1 MVINIL
7 NICNSIMKSLK
18 TFDSSTLSHAHIEE
32 NIAKNLITTNPN
44 IENPDIKDITYHKA
58 GEGKY
63 VYIKDPEVRRIL
75 ATLIPTYD
83 GIGFTMQ
90 DILSVTSFGNAFK
103 YSTIK
108 TFNEFK
114 YFTNIGSI
122 TNAFTGSTLEEIS
135 MPPITINYDK
145 TKNSSDKSPFYNC
158 LSLKRVHW
166 GSASLAVSSKECTVE
181 NRSNNNIAT
190 QTLYR
195 NCISLETFYP
205 STLFPSNVGET
216 MGQIFEKNQNIK
228 KFIYPNSIRYI
239 YRNAIANTP
248 NIEVYMELP
257 SALEVLN
264 VFQFTR
270 DSDNSIFHIVVKNV
284 NPPTLENY
292 DNLSYQGSGAVV
304 NFYIIDN
311 FYNRFMSNNE
321 WRTLNGDSHF
331 NICKL
336 STLPKKYYTYG
347 AIRTNPDLMDCFIK
361 KYNMLDILY
370 ADSSGN
376 LEVTDQTHQLDVS
389 TGYKPIAICIAGTG
403 FFGDGELA
411 RWVALRAAYAGT
423 PSANVI
429 DQNFTPGTGSNSL
442 YDTERIY
449 SGDPS
454 SIGSTNQDIGIFNK
468 FCRFS
473 TSGSLEPVEGFANY
487 GSDQTNTPTSM
498 PMLTPDNKLNNIL
511 LGAND
516 KYRMTSCQG
525 IMYTQ
530 IVTTQFE
537 TYQTTW
543 QTDSVID
550 NTVQSGHFP
559 IFLAASRY
567 YTNGTHSG
575 DWYVGASGEVM
586 MLSYQYIVNDLAII
600 IQQLDTKYGLNAI
613 DANYTTGA
621 HICSDLY
628 DKGSGVYGFNRVTM
642 SSIGLPK
649 NGIIDTLT
657 RCQPI
662 MQY

>member
-32 NIAKNLITTNPN
+32 NVAKNIITTNPN
-44 IENPDIKDITYHKA
+44 TENPDIKDITYHKA

-103 YSTIK
+103 NSTIK

-114 YFTNIGSI
+114 YFINIGDI
-122 TNAFTGSTLEEIS
+122 TNAFTGSTLEEIC
-135 MPPITINYDK
+135 MPPITIYYNK
-145 TKNSSDKSPFYNC
+145 TKNSNDKSPFYNC

-166 GSASLAVSSKECTVE
+166 GSASLAVSNRECTIE
-181 NRSNNNIAT
+181 NPSNINICT
-190 QTLYR
+190 HGLYE
-195 NCISLETFYP
+195 CCPSLETFYS

-216 MGQIFEKNQNIK
+216 MGRIIRNNTNIK
-228 KFIYPNSIRYI
+228 KFIYPDNIRYI
-239 YRNAIANTP
+239 LHFAIKNTS
-248 NIEVYMELP
+248 NIEVYIEFP
-257 SALEVLN
+257 SALEQLN
-264 VFQFTR
+264 VREFTR
-270 DSDNSIFHIVVKNV
+270 DSYNSIFHIVVKNV

-292 DNLSYQGSGAVV
+292 NNLSYQGYNAIV

-321 WRTLNGDSHF
+321 WRTLNEDSHF

-336 STLPKKYYTYG
+336 SALPKKYYTYG
-347 AIRTNPDLMDCFIK
+347 TIRTNSDLMECFTK
-361 KYNMLDILY
+361 KYNALDILY
-370 ADSSGN
+370 ANSEGD
-376 LEVTDQTHQLDVS
+376 LQVTDQSHQLEVS
-389 TGYKPIAICIAGTG
+389 SGYKPIAICIAGTG
-403 FFGDGELA
+403 FYGEGELA
-411 RWVALRAAYAGT
+411 RWAALRAAYAGT

-429 DQNFTPGTGSNSL
+429 DQNFTPDTGSNSL

-473 TSGSLEPVEGFANY
+473 ISGSLEPEEGFANY
-487 GSDQTNTPTSM
+487 GSNQTNTPMSM

-511 LGAND
+511 LGVND
-516 KYRMTSCQG
+516 KYRMTSSQG
-525 IMYTQ
+525 FMYTQ

-567 YTNGTHSG
+567 HTNGTHPG

-586 MLSYQYIVNDLAII
+586 MLSYQYIVNNLATI

-613 DANYTTGA
+613 DANYTTDV

-628 DKGSGVYGFNRVTM
+628 DKGSGVYGFNTITM
-642 SSIGLPK
+642 SSLGLPK
-649 NGIIDTLT
+649 DGIIDTLT

>member
-1 MVINIL
+1 
-7 NICNSIMKSLK
+7 MKSLK

-32 NIAKNLITTNPN
+32 NVAKNIITTNPN
-44 IENPDIKDITYHKA
+44 TENPDIKDITYHKA

-103 YSTIK
+103 NSTIK

-114 YFTNIGSI
+114 YFTNIGDI

-135 MPPITINYDK
+135 MPPITIDYTK

-166 GSASLAVSSKECTVE
+166 GSASLAVGSKECTIE
-181 NRSNNNIAT
+181 NPSNTNIST
-190 QTLYR
+190 HGLYAY
-195 NCISLETFYP
+195 CMSLETFYP

-216 MGQIFEKNQNIK
+216 MGRIIEKNTNIK
-228 KFIYPNSIRYI
+228 KFIYPDNIRYI
-239 YRNAIANTP
+239 QQIAIKDTP
-248 NIEVYMELP
+248 NIEVYIEFP
-257 SALEVLN
+257 SALEQLN
-264 VFQFTR
+264 VKEFTR
-270 DSDNSIFHIVVKNV
+270 NSNNSIFHIVVKNA

-292 DNLSYQGSGAVV
+292 DNLSYQANGAVV

-321 WRTLNGDSHF
+321 WRTLNEDSHF

-347 AIRTNPDLMDCFIK
+347 TIRANPDLMDCFTK

-403 FFGDGELA
+403 FFGEGELA

-423 PSANVI
+423 PSNHVI
-429 DQNFTPGTGSNSL
+429 DQNFTPDTGSNSL
-442 YDTERIY
+442 YDTEKIY
-449 SGDPS
+449 SGNPTT
-454 SIGSTNQDIGIFNK
+454 IGSTNTDIGKLNK
-468 FCRFS
+468 YCRFDIN
-473 TSGSLEPVEGFANY
+473 GNLEPTEGYANY
-487 GSDQTNTPTSM
+487 GSGQTQTSKSM

-511 LGAND
+511 LGAKD
-516 KYRMTSCQG
+516 KYRMTSTQG
-525 IMYTQ
+525 YMNTQ
-530 IVTTQFE
+530 IIITQFE
-537 TYQTTW
+537 TYQTNW
-543 QTDSVID
+543 RTDSVID
-550 NTVQSGHFP
+550 NSVQSGHFP

-567 YTNGTHSG
+567 HTNGTRPG
-575 DWYVGASGEVM
+575 DWYVGATGEVM
-586 MLSYQYIVNDLAII
+586 MLAYQYVVNNLSSI
-600 IQQLDTKYGLNAI
+600 IQQLDTKYGLTAI
-613 DANYTTGA
+613 DEHYTYRI
-621 HICSDLY
+621 HICSDLWY
-628 DKGSGVYGFNRVTM
+628 NTGSDTYGFNYVSM
-642 SSIGLPK
+642 AELGIGS
-649 NGIIDTLT
+649 GGVSDELT

>member
-32 NIAKNLITTNPN
+32 NVAKNIITTNPN
-44 IENPDIKDITYHKA
+44 TENPDIKDITYHKA

-90 DILSVTSFGNAFK
+90 DILSVTSFGTAFQN
-103 YSTIK
+103 STIR

-122 TNAFTGSTLEEIS
+122 TNAFRGSTLEEIS
-135 MPPITINYDK
+135 MPPIQINFE
-145 TKNSSDKSPFYNC
+145 KNVVVSGKSPFYNC
-158 LSLKRVHW
+158 YSLRKVNW
-166 GSASLAVSSKECTVE
+166 GNSSLQTINQHTIE
-181 NRSNNNIAT
+181 NTNNKNVFTAR
-190 QTLYR
+190 LYE
-195 NCISLETFYP
+195 NCYNLDTTNTSL
-205 STLFPSNVGET
+205 LFPNNVGET
-216 MGQIFEKNQNIK
+216 MGMIINNNTKIK

-239 YRNAIANTP
+239 LQLAISSIS
-248 NIEVYMELP
+248 NIEVYIEFP
-257 SALEVLN
+257 SALEQLN
-264 VFQFTR
+264 IKNFTR
-270 DSDNSIFHIVVKNV
+270 DCNNSIFHIVVKNA

-292 DNLSYQGSGAVV
+292 DNLGFQASGAVV

-321 WRTLNGDSHF
+321 WRTLNEDSHF

-347 AIRTNPDLMDCFIK
+347 TIRTNPDLMDCFIK

-411 RWVALRAAYAGT
+411 RWVALRAVYAGT

-429 DQNFTPGTGSNSL
+429 DQNFTPDTGSNSF
-442 YDTERIY
+442 YDTEKIY

-473 TSGSLEPVEGFANY
+473 TSGSLEPEEGFANY
-487 GSDQTNTPTSM
+487 GSDQTNTPMSM

-511 LGAND
+511 LGAKD
-516 KYRMTSCQG
+516 KYRMTSTQG
-525 IMYTQ
+525 YMNTQ

-567 YTNGTHSG
+567 HTNGTHPG

-586 MLSYQYIVNDLAII
+586 MLSYQYKVNNLDTI

-613 DANYTTGA
+613 DNHYTYDSR
-621 HICSDLY
+621 ICSDLY
-628 DKGSGVYGFNRVTM
+628 NKGNNIYEFNTINMGQV
-642 SSIGLPK
+642 GLPK
-649 NGIIDTLT
+649 GGCRDTLT
-657 RCQPI
+657 HCQPI